1 MIGNDLAGR
10 KQLLQWELPHT
21 KRRCGLIREKR
32 VIDAQ
37 IQPMLLQ
44 QTDQRP
50 ANHASAKNTD
60 RRIEATGHLPEPFQR
75 PVASFRRP
83 TGAHGIMK
91 SLVCKQDLRCGILC
105 DRDGIC
111 RPGRK
116 NVHTCRQKFPSK
128 VLHRAGRIKHCAQRG
143 KAFLKLLACKMRHIP
158 CGENQL
164 RIAVQVRL
172 CQNFFPC
179 HRHIRKLRPCC
190 QPCTHGCGKCV
201 FTHGRITD
209 QNTFHQRHCLSHQ
222 ASRTS
227 ARSAAASC
235 AICSNESSFTNSSIR
250 LRVLP
255 SCRMISRYSCHMV
268 APSASGKRL

>member
-1 MIGNDLAGR
+1 MAGR
-10 KQLLQWELPHT
+10 KQLLQREFPHT

-37 IQPMLLQ
+37 IQPVLLQ
-44 QTDQRP
+44 QTNQRP
-50 ANHASAKNTD
+50 ADHANSENANG
-60 RRIEATGHLPEPFQR
+60 RIKTAGHLPETFQR

-91 SLVCKQDLRCGILC
+91 SLVCKQNLRCGILC
-105 DRDGIC
+105 NRNGVC

-116 NVHTCRQKFPSK
+116 NVHTRRQEFPCK
-128 VLHRAGRIKHCAQRG
+128 VLHGAGCIKYRAQRRE
-143 KAFLKLLACKMRHIP
+143 ADLNFLACKMRHIP

-172 CQNFFPC
+172 CQNFVLC
-179 HRHIRKLRPCC
+179 HGHIRKLRPCA
-190 QPCTHGCGKCV
+190 QLRTHGCGKRA

-209 QNTFHQRHCLSHQ
+209 QNTFHQKHCLSHQ

-235 AICSNESSFTNSSIR
+235 AICSTESSFTNSSIR